1 MRSAKVVSAEVVVVD
16 GPVEEEGGIHGLLPG
31 EAKDGGGISSEFDLG
46 WSKRYLANCTTLTR
60 NMVKSPKICQIFNQ
74 NARDR

>member
-31 EAKDGGGISSEFDLG
+31 EEKDGGRISSEFDVG
-46 WSKRYLANCTTLTR
+46 WSK
-60 NMVKSPKICQIFNQ
+60 
-74 NARDR
+74 